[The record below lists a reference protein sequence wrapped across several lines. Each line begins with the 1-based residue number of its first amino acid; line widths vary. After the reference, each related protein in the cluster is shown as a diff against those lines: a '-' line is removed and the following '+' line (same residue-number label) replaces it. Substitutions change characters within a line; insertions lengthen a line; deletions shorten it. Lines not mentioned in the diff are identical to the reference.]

1 MRKIQ
6 RQIFESK
13 TSSPSVH
20 FSGKDAMKEQQVSD
34 FLVKIF
40 SDVPYKSPLEAYGMR
55 GSFNTGCVEAG
66 IREFAHL
73 SHHCTMHAPNSEIFT
88 LLCLLKGA

>member
-1 MRKIQ
+1 MNP
-6 RQIFESK
+6 K

-34 FLVKIF
+34 FLVKTF
-40 SDVPYKSPLEAYGMR
+40 SDVPYKGPLEAYGMR

-66 IREFAHL
+66 IRDAWK
-73 SHHCTMHAPNSEIFT
+73 FT
-88 LLCLLKGA
+88 GVCALKSSLYYACAKQ

>member
-1 MRKIQ
+1 MNP
-6 RQIFESK
+6 K

-40 SDVPYKSPLEAYGMR
+40 SDVPYKWPLEAYGIIR
-55 GSFNTGCVEAG
+55 DNTGCVEAG
-66 IREFAHL
+66 IRDAWKL
-73 SHHCTMHAPNSEIFT
+73 TGVCA
-88 LLCLLKGA
+88 LKSSLYYA